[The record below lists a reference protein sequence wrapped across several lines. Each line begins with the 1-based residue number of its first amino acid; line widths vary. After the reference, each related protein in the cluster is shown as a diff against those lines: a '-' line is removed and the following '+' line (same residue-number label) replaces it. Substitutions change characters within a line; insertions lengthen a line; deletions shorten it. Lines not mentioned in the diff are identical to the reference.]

1 MSIGRRQLASLFL
14 CNLAAWTVGNGLL
27 PLLPVYAVKL
37 GADPAMAGLYLALSY
52 LAIALGATSAGWL
65 SGSRLRCRLPL
76 IVTGVASVPLPWLMG
91 QASSIWALTVLTA
104 LLWFC
109 GGLGLALMGILA
121 GLSAGERERG
131 KVFGILALTGG
142 LGALIGNLGIGW
154 LVRGWGY
161 AAMFTALP
169 ILMLLW
175 PVAALFLEEKEDAA
189 ARREQDVPVKQRL
202 MGRDYLLLCAA
213 STVLSIAGFFI
224 LLIRSFQMSDMGFGP
239 LEISSTG
246 AVGGLVSMPLP
257 VLMGWLSDRI
267 DRKPLLVLGYLSDF
281 GALILLPFSAALWHF
296 WLVIMLQGVAGGSS
310 SSVGNA
316 WVTDLIPRESFGR
329 GLALFG
335 ATVWVGGVAGFALAG
350 SVLQG
355 LGFVDASILGG
366 GLVLAA
372 VGLLLPIRGGR
383 PVGYK
388 NSIGQLN

>member
-1 MSIGRRQLASLFL
+1 MSIGRRQLASLFV

-76 IVTGVASVPLPWLMG
+76 IVAGVASIPLPWLMG

-121 GLSAGERERG
+121 GLSAGEGERG

-154 LVRGWGY
+154 LVRDWGY

-189 ARREQDVPVKQRL
+189 ARREQDVTVKQRL

-296 WLVIMLQGVAGGSS
+296 WLVIMLQGVPGGSN

-350 SVLQG
+350 FVLQG
-355 LGFVDASILGG
+355 LGYVDASIIGG

-383 PVGYK
+383 RPVSQG
-388 NSIGQLN
+388 